1 MTTTTSLT
9 PVELHRTI
17 TTMSQFGG
25 HFCAKLAEAWFAGD
39 RDNRRRIEDAFQHLL
54 TCYGPG
60 SIFYHKANI

>member
-1 MTTTTSLT
+1 
-9 PVELHRTI
+9 
-17 TTMSQFGG
+17 MSQFGG